1 MSSHGIGLI
10 ASRLTGVQF
19 EIGILL
25 GLGGVLLCSLLGGMK
40 AITWTQV
47 AQYIILLMA
56 FLIPVSWLAF
66 KQLGNPLAPL
76 VYGAQIQKISLLEQK
91 LALDPA
97 EKRSHPSCRSHTGG
111 RQ

>member
-47 AQYIILLMA
+47 AQHIILLMA

-97 EKRSHPSCRSHTGG
+97 EKRSHRGCRSHTGG